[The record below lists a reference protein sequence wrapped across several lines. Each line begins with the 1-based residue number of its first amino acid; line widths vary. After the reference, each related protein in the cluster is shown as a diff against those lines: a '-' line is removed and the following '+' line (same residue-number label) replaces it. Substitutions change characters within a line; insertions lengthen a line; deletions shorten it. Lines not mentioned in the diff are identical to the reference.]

1 MSVDDLDRAL
11 LLELLERPRAGLRE
25 YARVLGIARGTV
37 AARFLRLQE
46 TGVITDLA
54 PQLSTHA
61 LGYTVS
67 AFVQLDLAQG
77 HLDSVVAALTEI
89 PEVIEGHTV
98 TGEGDLLCRVVARDT
113 AELELVVQRVIAVPG
128 VVRTR
133 SQVALTQRIPHRVL
147 PLVRQSVP
155 GRSKAK
161 RGAGRVSARAAAPP
175 ARR

>member
-25 YARVLGIARGTV
+25 YARVLNVARGTV

-46 TGVITDLA
+46 SGVITGLA
-54 PQLSTHA
+54 PQVSTRG
-61 LGYTVS
+61 LGYPVS

-77 HLDSVVAALTEI
+77 HLDSVVAELTAI
-89 PEVIEGHTV
+89 AEVIEAHTV
-98 TGEGDLLCRVVARDT
+98 TGDGDLLCHVVARDT
-113 AELELVVQRVIAVPG
+113 AELEQVVQRVIAVPG

-147 PLVRQSVP
+147 PLVRQAVT
-155 GRSKAK
+155 GRAPAK
-161 RGAGRVSARAAAPP
+161 RVSARAAARP